1 MIRHEVVECG
11 IIRVAESIRSE
22 GVKDTDMGGKGDKK
36 VRECESKNT
45 KVVFSV
51 VELSGVPLRQY
62 PFRFL
67 TPYSYYM
74 YQLMHQQGFYA

>member
-1 MIRHEVVECG
+1 MIRHEVVKCR

-22 GVKDTDMGGKGDKK
+22 GVKDTDMGGKGQ
-36 VRECESKNT
+36 ESA

-67 TPYSYYM
+67 TPYSSYM
-74 YQLMHQQGFYA
+74 YQLMHLQGLYALRI

>member
-1 MIRHEVVECG
+1 MIRHEVVKCR

-22 GVKDTDMGGKGDKK
+22 GVKDTDMGGGKGTRK
-36 VRECESKNT
+36 CEKESA

-74 YQLMHQQGFYA
+74 YQLMYLQAFYA